1 MAIQFPRVKAG
12 DVIQAQQW
20 NAVLDSIEYLYGQ
33 LGTQVTSN
41 LQITGFQPPGPVNVG
56 DTISVLGSNFEYTI
70 GAISVYFE
78 SVKVDNFL
86 AGSGDSQLV
95 VTVPQIPNLPPG
107 GRLVTVTAY
116 NRTSNDQKTITV
128 MPVPLALSGF
138 IDVLPGT
145 AAVAQP
151 GTTADFQFTVNS
163 RVNQTA
169 NFTVVA
175 KIDQQGWQTQILAA
189 DKTPLQTGLISLVP
203 FAPTQIYARVTVPA
217 TAAPNT
223 PYSLTLNVSSGGTVY
238 GTTGPV
244 PHTLGQADAQQDT
257 SIQIGQASANPP
269 SGLAQGGTISAPL
282 NGTVNLTIPTTF
294 TLSPQAAYTVSIAP
308 VGALNS
314 WLVKMN
320 FPPGPVSTAA
330 QPASSATFT
339 PALGSPQLL
348 QLAVQPTAGAS
359 ATGTLQ
365 LTIQRQGATTAATKN
380 FPVTLATSG

>member
-20 NAVLDSIEYLYGQ
+20 NAVLDAIEYLYGQ
-33 LGTQVTSN
+33 LGTQVTSGV
-41 LQITGFQPPGPVNVG
+41 QITGFQPPGPVNVG

-70 GAISVYFE
+70 GAVSVYFD
-78 SVKVDNFL
+78 SVKIDNFL

-95 VTVPQIPNLPPG
+95 VNVPQIPNLPPG
-107 GRLVTVTAY
+107 GRLVTITVY
-116 NRTSNDQKTITV
+116 NRTTNDQKTITV
-128 MPVPLALSGF
+128 VPVPLPLSGF

-175 KIDQQGWQTQILAA
+175 QTDQPGWQTQILAA
-189 DKTPLQTGLISLVP
+189 DKTPLQNGLVPLVP
-203 FAPTQIYARVTVPA
+203 FLPAQIYVRVTVPA
-217 TAAPNT
+217 IAVPNT
-223 PYSLTLNVSSGGTVY
+223 PYNLTLNVSSGGTVY

-269 SGLAQGGTISAPL
+269 SGLAQGGTISVAL

-294 TLSPQAAYTVSIAP
+294 TLSPQAAYTVSIGP
-308 VGALNS
+308 VGTLNS

-330 QPASSATFT
+330 LPSSSATFT

-348 QLAVQPTAGAS
+348 QLAVQPTTGAS

-365 LTIQRQGATTAATKN
+365 LKIQRQGATTAATKN
-380 FPVTLATSG
+380 FPVTLAASG